1 VSWEEWAKTVG
12 ARLDMTDKSI
22 MSLNTE
28 IQLLWES
35 IWSIQTKLR
44 VMERPIVKTR
54 ILNLL
59 AGEDK
64 PHAVYYIA
72 KRVDGYTFEALRELV
87 EDGVLE
93 ETWSGTHLMYGLG
106 DGAKKCRM
114 CQLVVDV
121 KAGRPIPTKLHF
133 HDRQMIIVDCYS
145 CKPSKTGAF
154 HPKMVVYTKHGMRP
168 LSGTIALMRARAS
181 RLFPGRPTL
190 VLMRTLNGHYYFYVK

>member
-1 VSWEEWAKTVG
+1 MSWEQWAKNVVE
-12 ARLDMTDKSI
+12 RLDATDKI
-22 MSLNTE
+22 IKSLNTE
-28 IQLLWES
+28 IRLLWAKIWGIGTS
-35 IWSIQTKLR
+35 IR
-44 VMERPIVKTR
+44 VLQRPIVKTR
-54 ILNLL
+54 ILELL

-64 PHAVYYIA
+64 PRTDQYISR
-72 KRVDGYTFEALRELV
+72 RVDDYTFEALRELT

-93 ETWSGTHLMYGLG
+93 ETRSAHHHLYGLS
-106 DGAKKCRM
+106 DATRKCRM